1 MLFYQHLLRVA
12 NASFNARRIIM
23 LIELKKKSLSFL
35 DLSTHLLHPIMYS
48 IMGYV
53 LYLLNIQQKE
63 QLKVILQ
70 LQETNALQQ
79 HKIAEL
85 TASISRLREI
95 IEAQEKVKHAIIN
108 QVNLDALIAANDM
121 TQFYIKTVGVVIACV
136 IVASALSNFG
146 LINYSQGKFL
156 QDYTSLFRESK
167 SLTFYDSPTR
177 TDWYIEIANNR
188 TIESIK
194 VRPVGRDLMGIEDY
208 LSLIFENIES
218 SADAAQVIA
227 SDPMLAILA
236 EATTTYTSG
245 GM

>member
-95 IEAQEKVKHAIIN
+95 IEAQEKIKHAIIN
-108 QVNLDALIAANDM
+108 QVNLDALIASNDM

-146 LINYSQGKFL
+146 LINYSQGKLL

>member
-1 MLFYQHLLRVA
+1 
-12 NASFNARRIIM
+12 
-23 LIELKKKSLSFL
+23 
-35 DLSTHLLHPIMYS
+35 MYS
-48 IMGYV
+48 VMGYV
-53 LYLLNIQQKE
+53 LYLLNAQQRE

-70 LQETNALQQ
+70 LQETNSLQQ
-79 HKIAEL
+79 QKIAEL

-95 IEAQEKVKHAIIN
+95 IEAQEKVNHAIIK
-108 QVNLDALIAANDM
+108 QVHLDALIAANDM

-136 IVASALSNFG
+136 IVVSALSNFG
-146 LINYSQGKFL
+146 LINYSQSKFL

-167 SLTFYDSPTR
+167 TLTFYDSPTR

-188 TIESIK
+188 AIESIK

-218 SADAAQVIA
+218 SANAAQVIA
-227 SDPMLAILA
+227 SDPMVSILA